1 MKKSF
6 QTGFHHLRDTN
17 SALDLFRGQRAAD
30 RAGARLR
37 YVVGALAT
45 ACCSKPGAVR
55 INDARKTDC
64 LETKEH
70 TCVNHC
76 GLVH

>member
-45 ACCSKPGAVR
+45 AC
-55 INDARKTDC
+55 
-64 LETKEH
+64 
-70 TCVNHC
+70 
-76 GLVH
+76 